1 MIRRRG
7 SRKAAQAHLEVLE
20 AYLARHLE
28 RGRRFQRCLS
38 LPAGPDEPRPYIFG
52 GDCMRTVGRIVLT
65 RSGDS
70 YRGFERADRIPDP
83 APGVDYQS
91 LITDPGDGVVTRSS
105 LMGRGPRRETSDI
118 APLENSHSVFL
129 CEDHQLLTSNLSF
142 QDNLLYTLLHH
153 RED

>member
-1 MIRRRG
+1 MSGGRWIRIEIDRSPRQDTAHRADDG
-7 SRKAAQAHLEVLE
+7 HLAASADH
-20 AYLARHLE
+20 
-28 RGRRFQRCLS
+28 FQV
-38 LPAGPDEPRPYIFG
+38 EH
-52 GDCMRTVGRIVLT
+52 GDCVV
-65 RSGDS
+65 
-70 YRGFERADRIPDP
+70 ERADRIPDP
-83 APGVDYQS
+83 VPGVDYQS

-105 LMGRGPRRETSDI
+105 LMGRGPRGQSSDI